1 MMKSMIILVA
11 HRAQPSRHHL
21 HDVDDEAQ
29 HHVAALLHQHILIEW
44 ELMSSSAATEE
55 PQNKAIAGPTQSAT
69 RQTLPSS

>member
-1 MMKSMIILVA
+1 MKSMIILVA

-21 HDVDDEAQ
+21 HDDVDDEAQ

-55 PQNKAIAGPTQSAT
+55 PQNKAIADPTQSAT